1 MGNVFAAPTLSKV
14 GKLKHIVSILD
25 EQEKKLKRSKTDAQ
39 NRAKRTS
46 VKMTKYLTRR
56 RARDCSYSVMDDEEI
71 RESAEDISHQRRRVT
86 DLKTHINVLRTLHHK
101 VQGIIHAH
109 FTHNTLQTVN
119 NAIKQSNIS
128 KKAMDSD
135 QGKLATC
142 TVLPQG
148 ICPEIFGKNL
158 FGFTY
163 AVCGH
168 RD

>member
-14 GKLKHIVSILD
+14 GKLKHIVNILD

-46 VKMTKYLTRR
+46 VKMTKYLTRK
-56 RARDCSYSVMDDEEI
+56 RARDHAYSVMEDEEI

-109 FTHNTLQTVN
+109 FTHNALQTVN
-119 NAIKQSNIS
+119 NAIKRSNIS
-128 KKAMDSD
+128 KESMDNE
-135 QGKLATC
+135 QGKLANALVPRWGSQTNFHFTC
-142 TVLPQG
+142 SLS
-148 ICPEIFGKNL
+148 
-158 FGFTY
+158 
-163 AVCGH
+163 GH
-168 RD
+168 RN